1 MGKVNGIIVP
11 GTRARVKDL
20 TTADKENTWIQ
31 EGQECIVC
39 KLLRENKHFPEYNQY
54 AVNFPYAFRKEQLQG
69 MPDGYEDWYL
79 LFDEQLFLLD

>member
-11 GTRARVKDL
+11 GTHAKVKDL
-20 TTADKENTWIQ
+20 TTMDKQNTWIL
-31 EGQECIVC
+31 EGQVCTVC
-39 KLLRENKHFPEYNQY
+39 KLLRENKQLPEFNQY

-79 LFDEQLFLLD
+79 LFDCQLEIVD